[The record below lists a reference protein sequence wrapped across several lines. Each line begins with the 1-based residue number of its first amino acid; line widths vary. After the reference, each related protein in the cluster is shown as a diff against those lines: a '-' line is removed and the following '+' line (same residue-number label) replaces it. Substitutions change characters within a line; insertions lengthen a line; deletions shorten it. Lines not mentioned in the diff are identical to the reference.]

1 MSKLNDIFKKVA
13 ELEKNAQEV
22 KLGMHEVELTKID
35 DYTKK
40 LFNVLG
46 NKITEYENLINQTIK
61 AKDLLK
67 KTYDKINK
75 EGDQLYAEYD
85 VKARELGI
93 AMNDIPNFRKMWE
106 AKTFTSEAYYNAI
119 EKKL

>member
-1 MSKLNDIFKKVA
+1 MNKMNKILKMISKMESNV
-13 ELEKNAQEV
+13 NEV
-22 KLGMHEVELTKID
+22 KLAKYEVELNKID

-40 LFNVLG
+40 LFNTLG
-46 NKITEYENLINQTIK
+46 TKITEYENLFNQTIK

-75 EGDQLYAEYD
+75 EGNELHDKYND
-85 VKARELGI
+85 KARELGI